1 MIIKGK
7 EGYYV
12 TGRTSRKHLGGPYK
26 KREDAERR
34 QQQVD
39 YLKRTGR

>member
-1 MIIKGK
+1 MIKKGK

-12 TGRTSRKHLGGPYK
+12 IGRTSKHHLGGPYK

-34 QQQVD
+34 ELQ
-39 YLKRTGR
+39 LGLSKRK